1 MRKLTLFNMM
11 TLDGFFEDPEGA
23 IDWHMVDEEFN
34 AFAVEQ
40 LNTVDTILFG
50 RVTYQ
55 LMASYW
61 PTEAAIRD
69 DPIIADK
76 MNRTDKIVFSRTL
89 EKVEWKNSRL
99 VKENAAEE
107 VVKLKQQPGE
117 DVIIFGSAN
126 LAATMAHNGVID
138 EYRVM
143 VNPIV

>member
-1 MRKLTLFNMM
+1 MRKIILFNMM
-11 TLDGFFEDPEGA
+11 TLDGFFESSEGA

>member
-1 MRKLTLFNMM
+1 MM